1 MERAPAQCVI
11 EILAVTLPIPEEIL
25 MQARSAMSE
34 DTLVTQV
41 ELARLLASHD
51 DFIGSL
57 DTHVFTC

>member
-1 MERAPAQCVI
+1 
-11 EILAVTLPIPEEIL
+11 